1 MKKDSFERV
10 MYEYTEWPGDLIPLN
25 DLHFISHRYNNILDL
40 CDSKDILEVGVG
52 SSIAKKE
59 ITNLSKS
66 YTGIDISEKNISRLL
81 KECESLNLSLYVDNA
96 ESMLF
101 KDNSFDLVIALAMVY
116 YLDVEKFLSEVKR
129 VLRPGGI
136 LFFCTSNVD
145 VPGFHPAPGSKK
157 YLNIAEWDHILRQ
170 YGFSPEFE
178 GVFPQKS
185 IIKLGLRAKLISY
198 IKSFVVDVLR
208 LNSFWKKA
216 REFSKGSLT
225 TIPSDLDDFPK
236 YKEEL
241 FQIKKNEDSTHKVI
255 YCKSLNIS

>member
-1 MKKDSFERV
+1 M
-10 MYEYTEWPGDLIPLN
+10 
-25 DLHFISHRYNNILDL
+25 
-40 CDSKDILEVGVG
+40 G
-52 SSIAKKE
+52 S
-59 ITNLSKS
+59 
-66 YTGIDISEKNISRLL
+66 
-81 KECESLNLSLYVDNA
+81 
-96 ESMLF
+96 
-101 KDNSFDLVIALAMVY
+101 
-116 YLDVEKFLSEVKR
+116 YL
-129 VLRPGGI
+129 
-136 LFFCTSNVD
+136 
-145 VPGFHPAPGSKK
+145 
-157 YLNIAEWDHILRQ
+157 
-170 YGFSPEFE
+170 E